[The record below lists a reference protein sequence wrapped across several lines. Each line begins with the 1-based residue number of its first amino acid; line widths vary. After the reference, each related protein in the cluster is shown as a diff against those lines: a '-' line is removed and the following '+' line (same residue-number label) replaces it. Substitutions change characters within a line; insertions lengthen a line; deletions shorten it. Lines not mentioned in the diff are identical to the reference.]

1 MANFS
6 PFKFNILWAD
16 VPSYLFKHW
25 NVGSGRKSEVTARDL
40 LLMLLTSLKHC
51 GVWDVVATAFKQ
63 KVATFEKRVTKFFT
77 ALYPFGMRKY
87 VTAVG
92 EKWTINQLDAD
103 SHQIKNFPYA
113 RYATD
118 VTFQRTNV
126 PSGSYVEKKLFYSGK
141 HHLYS
146 HKIEASVLPNSF
158 AINYIG
164 YYKDSISDKTIFD
177 ENLDFHA
184 ANLCKKATGIEMAD
198 ADDLGPDRELRWAVL
213 VDNGYQGAQ

>member
-25 NVGSGRKSEVTARDL
+25 NVGSGRKSEVTASDF

-51 GVWDVVATAFKQ
+51 GAWDVVATVFKQ

-77 ALYPFGMRKY
+77 ALHPFGMRKY

-103 SHQIKNFPYA
+103 SHKIKNLPYA

-126 PSGSYVEKKLFYSGK
+126 PSDWYVEKKLFYSGK
-141 HHLYS
+141 NHLYG
-146 HKIEASVLPNSF
+146 HKIEAS
-158 AINYIG
+158 
-164 YYKDSISDKTIFD
+164 TIFD